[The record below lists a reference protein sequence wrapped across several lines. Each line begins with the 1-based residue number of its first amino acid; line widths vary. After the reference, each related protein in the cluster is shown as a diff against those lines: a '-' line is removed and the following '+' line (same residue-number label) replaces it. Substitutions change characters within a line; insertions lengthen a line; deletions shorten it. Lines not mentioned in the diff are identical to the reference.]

1 MGPGCTFPSGEA
13 LVRKQAVVGEKA
25 VDPVNGLGKVMWAAK
40 LAVNLG
46 PSVLMSP
53 TLSEQAMAQ
62 AQSSQIALR
71 LDWLLQVGGPG
82 KLAKAYGL
90 GPGRSRAA
98 VCPTGMLQPAW
109 PSQLRRVCQ
118 TLYAPGWWP
127 LPS

>member
-1 MGPGCTFPSGEA
+1 MGCE
-13 LVRKQAVVGEKA
+13 
-25 VDPVNGLGKVMWAAK
+25 

-62 AQSSQIALR
+62 AQSSQMALR

-98 VCPTGMLQPAW
+98 VCPTGDVAAGVAFAVEEGMPDIVCPWMVAAPLVT
-109 PSQLRRVCQ
+109 RRTVLFGRGQ
-118 TLYAPGWWP
+118 SPENAE
-127 LPS
+127 S